1 MKLLYATNNPA
12 KVAAMQNRIRELG
25 IELIGFSDLNR
36 QIPEVAENGSTP
48 LENASKRPWNTTG
61 YLGCRSFP
69 VIPVYTWKGYRTTC
83 SREFM

>member
-48 LENASKRPWNTTG
+48 LENASKKADRK
-61 YLGCRSFP
+61 S
-69 VIPVYTWKGYRTTC
+69 VV
-83 SREFM
+83 